1 MKTLLS
7 VIFCCCAVFLPAA
20 SRAEN
25 QYERILHFDSRI
37 AVQTNGTLAVV
48 ETIQVF
54 AAGNVIQHGIYRD
67 FPQLYHGHFGLRAKT
82 GFTVQS
88 VRRDGQPEDFHFA
101 NRENGVRVYIGSA
114 SALVPHGPHTY
125 ELAYTTDRQLGFF
138 RDHDELYW
146 NVTGNGWIFPM
157 ENVTATV
164 TLPADAVATNLT
176 AYTGAQGERERD
188 FTATNFA
195 NTARFTTTRRLPAEN
210 GLTIVVEWPKG
221 FVTPPAALAGLITM
235 LEDNRGAALA
245 TSGLLLAL
253 VYYLV
258 TWKLI
263 GRDPRPGV
271 IIPRYAPP
279 ENFSPAA
286 VRYLKGMGFDNKT
299 LTASILNLAVK
310 GAIKIIERKE
320 GIFRK
325 KIYTLV
331 PVRNARFE
339 ISQAE
344 EIVRRELVGDGLP
357 ITLRQENYATLQSA
371 QKGLKDFLAENIRG
385 QFFKHNFS
393 FSFLGFLICL
403 ASVAAQLLDFA
414 DSPPMIFLLGVF
426 FIVPII
432 AIAIGIRIHK
442 FGGFILA
449 CFVWIAAGVTVPVFQ
464 LPVFFIFFAI
474 ASATLAAIFHFL
486 LKAYTP
492 EGREIMDQI
501 EGFKMYLSVA
511 EKDRLNL
518 ENPPERTPQLF
529 EMFLPYAL
537 ALGVE
542 QKWSEQFAGVLAVA
556 GTAPGQTAYS
566 PAWYS
571 GDSWNQIGA
580 ASFAGALGGSL
591 AGAISSAS
599 TAPGSSSGGG
609 DGGGGGGGS
618 SGGGG
623 GGGGGGGW

>member
-1 MKTLLS
+1 MKAIFS
-7 VIFCCCAVFLPAA
+7 VIFFISALFLPAA
-20 SRAEN
+20 SRAES
-25 QYERILHFDSRI
+25 QYEHILNFDSRI
-37 AVQTNGTLAVV
+37 SVPTNGTLVVV

-67 FPQLYHGHFGLRAKT
+67 FPQLYHGRFGLRAKT
-82 GFTVQS
+82 GFNVQS
-88 VRRDGQPEDFHFA
+88 VRRDGQPEDFHLA

-114 SALVPHGPHTY
+114 SALVSHGLHTY
-125 ELAYTTDRQLGFF
+125 ELAYTTERQLGFF
-138 RDHDELYW
+138 HDHDELYW
-146 NVTGNGWIFPM
+146 NVTGNGWMFPM
-157 ENVTATV
+157 DAVTATV
-164 TLPADAVATNLT
+164 TLPAGAPATNLT
-176 AYTGAQGERERD
+176 AYTGAQGERGRD
-188 FTATNFA
+188 FKVTNFA
-195 NTARFTTTRRLPAEN
+195 NTARFTTTRRLPSEN

-221 FVTPPAALAGLITM
+221 FVTPPSALAGLLAM

-245 TSGLLLAL
+245 ASGLLLAL
-253 VYYLV
+253 FYYLV

-286 VRYLKGMGFDNKT
+286 VRYLKRMGFDNQA
-299 LTASILNLAVK
+299 LSASVLNLAVK
-310 GAIKIIERKE
+310 GAIKIIEQKE
-320 GIFRK
+320 GVFRK

-357 ITLRQENYATLQSA
+357 ITLRQENYAAIQSA
-371 QKGLKDFLAENIRG
+371 QKGLRDFLAENIQG
-385 QFFKHNFS
+385 QFFKHNFP

-403 ASVAAQLLDFA
+403 ASVAAQLLDYA

-432 AIAIGIRIHK
+432 AIAIGIRIHR
-442 FGGFILA
+442 FGGFIMA
-449 CFVWIAAGVTVPVFQ
+449 GFVWIAAGVTVPVFQ
-464 LPVFFIFFAI
+464 LPAFPIFFAI
-474 ASATLAAIFHFL
+474 SSATLAAIFHFL

-492 EGREIMDQI
+492 EGRKIMDEI
-501 EGFKMYLSVA
+501 VGFKMYLGVA

-542 QKWSEQFAGVLAVA
+542 QKWSEQFAGVLAAA

-571 GDSWNQIGA
+571 GNAWNQIGA

-609 DGGGGGGGS
+609 GGGGGGGS